1 MGIVNIDLNDI
12 NLDNDFDE
20 DDPDNVIL
28 IRLFVWHIKFEKHK
42 ELKKR

>member
-28 IRLFVWHIKFEKHK
+28 IRFLVWHIKFEKHK